1 VGYEYSYWW
10 IYIGFIVRIFS
21 ALVLATYRN
30 SLLFGPTISVA
41 EIDQLILIDNVI
53 P

>member
-1 VGYEYSYWW
+1 MAILLQNVKYTQNE
-10 IYIGFIVRIFS
+10 
-21 ALVLATYRN
+21 AN

-53 P
+53 L